1 MRLSTS
7 MLIGIDD
14 TDSPRGMC
22 TTYLGTILKKT
33 LEQELG
39 DSIELRLI
47 RLNPTIKFKTR
58 GNAAIC
64 ISIEHSYD
72 VLDIVRKHI
81 EQMAHLDDE
90 ATHPGAV
97 ILDNEIVPSDI
108 QSFANDAMHAELR
121 ISDATAL
128 IDKHGLDFLS
138 FKKGRGLIGALAAIG
153 ATLGEESTFELIAY
167 RFKGNFGEKRYI
179 NTGSVKYADLTTY
192 PYTWD
197 TVDRKHKQVIFAPH
211 SPDPILYGVRGEDP
225 YQILSAHRKIISEP
239 FEHLTLYKTNQGTDA
254 HVRNAQIR
262 DLKEGRSYV
271 VFATVTREPQTTT
284 GGHTFLEVKDNSG
297 ALICAAFEP
306 TKQFRATVRKLRF
319 DDVVIVQGSYIDNC
333 LHLEKLQIVSLSDQY
348 IKANPICCNKS
359 MKSLGRKQGFRCV
372 KCKTIKRVP
381 HTNKTSEIRD
391 VMVGAYE
398 VTPSAR
404 RHLAEPLIR
413 RRNQGYAVFPS
424 R

>member
-1 MRLSTS
+1 

-39 DSIELRLI
+39 DNIELRLI

-58 GNAAIC
+58 GNASIC

-97 ILDNEIVPSDI
+97 ILDNETVPSDI

-121 ISDATAL
+121 ISEATAL

-153 ATLGEESTFELIAY
+153 ATLGEESTFELVAY
-167 RFKGNFGEKRYI
+167 RFKDNFGEKRYI
-179 NTGSVKYADLTTY
+179 NAGSVRYADLTTY

-197 TVDRKHKQVIFAPH
+197 TVDRKNKQVIFAPH
-211 SPDPILYGVRGEDP
+211 SPDPILYGIRGDDP
-225 YQILSAHRKIISEP
+225 HQILNVHRKIISEP

-262 DLKEGRSYV
+262 DLEEGSSYIV
-271 VFATVTREPQTTT
+271 TATVISEPYTIA
-284 GGHTFLEVKDNSG
+284 GGHTFVQVKDESG
-297 ALICAAFEP
+297 TLLCAAFEP
-306 TKQFRATVRKLRF
+306 TKQFRAIVRELRSG
-319 DDVVIVQGSYIDNC
+319 DTVIVQGSYVEDC
-333 LHLEKLQIVSLSDQY
+333 LNLEKLQIVNLSDQF
-348 IKANPICCNKS
+348 KNANPICCNKS
-359 MKSLGRKQGFRCV
+359 MKSLGRGQGFRCA
-372 KCKTIKRVP
+372 KCKTVDKAGHMSKKPEKRNV
-381 HTNKTSEIRD
+381 RR
-391 VMVGAYE
+391 GAYE

-404 RHLAEPLIR
+404 RHLAEPLVR
-413 RRNQGYAVFPS
+413 RRNRGYAIFPS